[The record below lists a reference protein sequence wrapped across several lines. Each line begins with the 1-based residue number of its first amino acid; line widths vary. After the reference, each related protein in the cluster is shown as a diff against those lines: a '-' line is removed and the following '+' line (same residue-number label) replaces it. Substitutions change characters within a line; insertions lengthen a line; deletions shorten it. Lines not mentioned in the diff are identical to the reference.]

1 VNFTQREPLF
11 RDFEFAEAEVFKLQK
26 QQSMH
31 QVSVERKNLISQCTA
46 ALIYLLFDSALHAA

>member
-11 RDFEFAEAEVFKLQK
+11 RDFEFAEAEVLKLQK

-31 QVSVERKNLISQCTA
+31 QVSVKRENLIRQCTV
-46 ALIYLLFDSALHAA
+46 LNWKSHSFNLSFV